1 MSCFDLLKVLGTG
14 GECLDVDIM
23 MILDYLVCIH
33 YKVSSIIAV
42 FLTFRR
48 HRKGAMVFRPFRRC
62 CH

>member
-33 YKVSSIIAV
+33 YKVSSIIAAFFNV
-42 FLTFRR
+42 SPPPERGNGF
-48 HRKGAMVFRPFRRC
+48 
-62 CH
+62 